1 MAISIYPITGLGEIG
16 EGVRLGE
23 AIAGALARNNLTV
36 LKGDIIVVT
45 SKAVSKAE
53 GRLVRL
59 DGVKPSP
66 KAVKLA
72 RRLNK
77 DPRIVELILKESR
90 RVLRVERGI
99 IITRTKHGI
108 VCANS
113 GVDQSNVP
121 EGYAALLP
129 KDPDRSAEKIAEQIE
144 ARTGV
149 KPAVIITDTYG
160 RPWRRGQVQ
169 FAIGVYGLN
178 PILDY
183 RGKPD
188 TYGRV
193 LKVTEIA
200 VADELASAAELVMGK
215 TKMCPAALIRGYEY
229 EVGFV
234 GAKYLIRP
242 LKEDLFK

>member
-1 MAISIYPITGLGEIG
+1 LVVSIYPITGIGEIRQ
-16 EGVRLGE
+16 GVKLGE
-23 AIAGALARNNLTV
+23 AIAEALPKNNLTI

-45 SKAVSKAE
+45 SKVVSKAE

-59 DGVKPSP
+59 DEVKPSP

-77 DPRIVELILKESR
+77 DPKLVELILKESKR
-90 RVLRVERGI
+90 ILRVERGI
-99 IITRTKHGI
+99 VITRTKHGI

-121 EGYAALLP
+121 DGYAALLP

-193 LKVTEIA
+193 LRVTEIA

-215 TKMCPAALIRGYEY
+215 TKMCPVALIRGYEY
-229 EVGFV
+229 EAGFV

>member
-1 MAISIYPITGLGEIG
+1 MVISIYPITEIG
-16 EGVRLGE
+16 EITKGVKLGE
-23 AIAGALARNNLTV
+23 AIAEALPKNALTL
-36 LKGDIIVVT
+36 LKGDIVVVT

-53 GRLVRL
+53 GRLIKL
-59 DGVKPSP
+59 NDVKPTS
-66 KAVKLA
+66 KAERLA
-72 RRLNK
+72 KRLNK
-77 DPRIVELILKESR
+77 DPRVAELILRESR

-108 VCANS
+108 ICANS
-113 GVDQSNVP
+113 GIDQSNVP
-121 EGYAALLP
+121 EGYAVLLP
-129 KDPDRSAEKIAEQIE
+129 EDPDRSAEVIAKQIE
-144 ARTGV
+144 KKTGV
-149 KPAVIITDTYG
+149 KPPVIITDTYG

-188 TYGRV
+188 TYGRA

-215 TKMCPAALIRGYEY
+215 TKRCPVALVRGYEY
-229 EVGFV
+229 EERSGK
-234 GAKYLIRP
+234 AKDLIRP
-242 LKEDLFK
+242 LREDLFK

>member
-1 MAISIYPITGLGEIG
+1 MAISIYPITGLGEIR

-23 AIAGALARNNLTV
+23 AIAEALAKNNLTI

-53 GRLVRL
+53 GRLVKL
-59 DGVKPSP
+59 DKVRPSP

>member
-1 MAISIYPITGLGEIG
+1 LVISIYPITGIGEIR

-23 AIAGALARNNLTV
+23 AIAEALVKNSLTI
-36 LKGDIIVVT
+36 LKGDIIAVT

-53 GRLVRL
+53 GRLVKLNGIR
-59 DGVKPSP
+59 PSP

-72 RRLNK
+72 RSLNK

-90 RVLRVERGI
+90 MVLRVERGI
-99 IITRTKHGI
+99 IITRTKLGI
-108 VCANS
+108 VCANA

-188 TYGRV
+188 TFGKV

>member
-1 MAISIYPITGLGEIG
+1 MAVSIYPISGIG
-16 EGVRLGE
+16 EVEKGVRLGDV
-23 AIAGALARNNLTV
+23 IFDALCRSGLTL
-36 LKGDIIVVT
+36 LKGDIVVVT

-53 GRLVRL
+53 GRLVKL
-59 DGVKPSP
+59 SSVKPSAEAVRLA
-66 KAVKLA
+66 KALD
-72 RRLNK
+72 K
-77 DPRIVELILKESR
+77 DPRVVELILRESK
-90 RVLRVERGI
+90 RVLRVKRGI
-99 IITRTKHGI
+99 IITQTKHGI

-121 EGYAALLP
+121 DGYAALLP
-129 KDPDRSAEKIAEQIE
+129 RDPDRSAEAIALQIE
-144 ARTGV
+144 ERCGL

-169 FAIGVYGLN
+169 FAIGVYGLK
-178 PILDY
+178 PIIDY

-188 TYGRV
+188 TYGKL

-215 TKMCPAALIRGYEY
+215 TKMCPAALIRGYQY
-229 EVGFV
+229 EE
-234 GAKYLIRP
+234 GAGKAKHLIRP

>member
-1 MAISIYPITGLGEIG
+1 MAISIYPITGLGEIR

-23 AIAGALARNNLTV
+23 AIAEALARNNLAI

-59 DGVKPSP
+59 DEVKPSP

-77 DPRIVELILKESR
+77 DPRIVELILKESK
-90 RVLRVERGI
+90 RVLRVQRGI
-99 IITRTKHGI
+99 IITRTKQGI

-129 KDPDRSAEKIAEQIE
+129 KDPDRSAENIAEQIE
-144 ARTGV
+144 AMTGV

-188 TYGRV
+188 TYGRI

-215 TKMCPAALIRGYEY
+215 TKMCPAAQ
-229 EVGFV
+229 
-234 GAKYLIRP
+234 
-242 LKEDLFK
+242 

>member
-1 MAISIYPITGLGEIG
+1 MVVFIYPISGIGEIK
-16 EGVRLGE
+16 EGVKLGE
-23 AIAGALARNNLTV
+23 AIVEALHKNNLII

-45 SKAVSKAE
+45 SKVVSKAE
-53 GRLVRL
+53 GRLVKL
-59 DGVKPSP
+59 NSIKPSL

-72 RRLNK
+72 ERLNK

-90 RVLRVERGI
+90 RVLKVERGI

-129 KDPDRSAEKIAEQIE
+129 KDPDRSAKKIAEQIE

-188 TYGRV
+188 TFGRV

-229 EVGFV
+229 EMGFV
-234 GAKYLIRP
+234 GAKHLIRP

>member
-1 MAISIYPITGLGEIG
+1 MVICIYPVSGLGEVE

-23 AIAGALARNNLTV
+23 VIVDALSKGGLTL
-36 LKGDIIVVT
+36 LKGDIVVVT

-53 GRLVRL
+53 GRLVKL
-59 DGVKPSP
+59 SEVNPSA
-66 KAVKLA
+66 KAVRLA
-72 RRLNK
+72 KALNK
-77 DPRIVELILKESR
+77 DARVVELILKESKR
-90 RVLRVERGI
+90 ILRVERGI
-99 IITRTKHGI
+99 IITQTKHGI

-113 GVDQSNVP
+113 GVDQSNLP

-129 KDPDRSAEKIAEQIE
+129 KDPDRSAEVIAKQIE
-144 ARTGV
+144 GVCGV
-149 KPAVIITDTYG
+149 KPAVIVSDTYG

-169 FAIGVYGLN
+169 FAIGVYGLK

-183 RGKPD
+183 RGKLD

-200 VADELASAAELVMGK
+200 VADEIASAAELVMGK
-215 TKMCPAALIRGYEY
+215 TRSCPAAVVRGYEY
-229 EVGFV
+229 EVDAGK
-234 GAKYLIRP
+234 AKALIRP

>member
-1 MAISIYPITGLGEIG
+1 MVISIYPITEIG
-16 EGVRLGE
+16 EITKGVKLGE
-23 AIAGALARNNLTV
+23 AIAEALPKNALTL
-36 LKGDIIVVT
+36 LKGDIVVVT

-53 GRLVRL
+53 GRLIKL
-59 DGVKPSP
+59 NDVKPTS
-66 KAVKLA
+66 KAERLA
-72 RRLNK
+72 KRLNK
-77 DPRIVELILKESR
+77 DPRVAELILRESR

-108 VCANS
+108 ICANS
-113 GVDQSNVP
+113 GIDQSNVP
-121 EGYAALLP
+121 EGYAVLLP
-129 KDPDRSAEKIAEQIE
+129 EDPDRSAEVIAKQIE
-144 ARTGV
+144 KKTGV
-149 KPAVIITDTYG
+149 KPPVIITDTYG

-188 TYGRV
+188 TYGRE

-215 TKMCPAALIRGYEY
+215 TKRCPVALVRGYEY
-229 EVGFV
+229 EERSGK
-234 GAKYLIRP
+234 AKDLIRP
-242 LKEDLFK
+242 LREDLFK

>member
-1 MAISIYPITGLGEIG
+1 MVISIYPITGIGEIT
-16 EGVRLGE
+16 EGARLGV
-23 AIAGALARNNLTV
+23 AIAEALPKNALSL

-53 GRLVRL
+53 GRLVKLEDVKPTSKAKRLAQRL
-59 DGVKPSP
+59 D
-66 KAVKLA
+66 
-72 RRLNK
+72 K
-77 DPRIVELILKESR
+77 DPRVVELILKESR
-90 RVLRVERGI
+90 KVLRVERGI

-108 VCANS
+108 ICANS

-129 KDPDRSAEKIAEQIE
+129 VDPDRSAEEIAEQIE
-144 ARTGV
+144 EKTGV

-160 RPWRRGQVQ
+160 RPWRKGQVQ
-169 FAIGVYGLN
+169 FAIGIYGLN

-188 TYGRV
+188 TYGKV

-215 TKMCPAALIRGYEY
+215 TKRCPAALIRGYEY
-229 EVGFV
+229 EEKFGK
-234 GAKYLIRP
+234 AKDLIRP

>member
-1 MAISIYPITGLGEIG
+1 MVISIYPITEIG
-16 EGVRLGE
+16 EITEGARLGV
-23 AIAGALARNNLTV
+23 AIAEALPKNALSL

-53 GRLVRL
+53 GRLVKLEDVKPTSKAKRLAQRL
-59 DGVKPSP
+59 D
-66 KAVKLA
+66 
-72 RRLNK
+72 K
-77 DPRIVELILKESR
+77 DPRVVELILKESR
-90 RVLRVERGI
+90 KVLRVERGI

-108 VCANS
+108 ICANS

-129 KDPDRSAEKIAEQIE
+129 VDPDRSAEEIAEQIE
-144 ARTGV
+144 EKTGV

-160 RPWRRGQVQ
+160 RPWRKGQVQ
-169 FAIGVYGLN
+169 FAIGIYGLN

-188 TYGRV
+188 TYGKV

-215 TKMCPAALIRGYEY
+215 TKRCPAALIRGYEY
-229 EVGFV
+229 EEKFGK
-234 GAKYLIRP
+234 AKDLIRP

>member
-1 MAISIYPITGLGEIG
+1 MVISIYPITGIDEIRK
-16 EGVRLGE
+16 GVKLGE
-23 AIAGALARNNLTV
+23 AVAEALLKNDLTLV
-36 LKGDIIVVT
+36 KGDIIVVT

-53 GRLVRL
+53 GRLVKL
-59 DGVKPSP
+59 NGVKPSP

-72 RRLNK
+72 ERLNK
-77 DPRIVELILKESR
+77 DPRVVELILQEGR

-144 ARTGV
+144 AKTSV

-183 RGKPD
+183 RGRPD
-188 TYGRV
+188 TYGRE

-215 TKMCPAALIRGYEY
+215 TKRCPAALIRGYEY
-229 EVGFV
+229 EEGFV

>member
-1 MAISIYPITGLGEIG
+1 MVISIYPITEIG
-16 EGVRLGE
+16 EITEGARLGVVIAE
-23 AIAGALARNNLTV
+23 ALPKNALSL

-53 GRLVRL
+53 GRLVKLEDVKPTSKAKRLAQRL
-59 DGVKPSP
+59 D
-66 KAVKLA
+66 
-72 RRLNK
+72 K
-77 DPRIVELILKESR
+77 DPRVVELILKESR
-90 RVLRVERGI
+90 KVLRVERGI

-108 VCANS
+108 ICANS

-129 KDPDRSAEKIAEQIE
+129 VDPDRSAEEIAEQIE
-144 ARTGV
+144 EKTGV

-160 RPWRRGQVQ
+160 RPWRKGQVQ
-169 FAIGVYGLN
+169 FAIGIYGLN

-188 TYGRV
+188 TYGKV

-215 TKMCPAALIRGYEY
+215 TKRCPAALIRGYEY
-229 EVGFV
+229 EEKFGK
-234 GAKYLIRP
+234 AKDLIRP

>member
-1 MAISIYPITGLGEIG
+1 MVISIYPITEIG
-16 EGVRLGE
+16 EITEGARLGA
-23 AIAGALARNNLTV
+23 AIAEALPKNALSL

-53 GRLVRL
+53 GRLIKLEDVKPTSKAKRLAKRL
-59 DGVKPSP
+59 D
-66 KAVKLA
+66 
-72 RRLNK
+72 K
-77 DPRIVELILKESR
+77 DPKVVELILKESR

-108 VCANS
+108 ICANS

-129 KDPDRSAEKIAEQIE
+129 VDPDRSAEEIAEQIE
-144 ARTGV
+144 EKTGV
-149 KPAVIITDTYG
+149 KPAVIITATYG

-169 FAIGVYGLN
+169 FAIGLYGLK

-215 TKMCPAALIRGYEY
+215 TKRCPAALIRGYEY
-229 EVGFV
+229 EEKSGK
-234 GAKYLIRP
+234 AKDLIRP